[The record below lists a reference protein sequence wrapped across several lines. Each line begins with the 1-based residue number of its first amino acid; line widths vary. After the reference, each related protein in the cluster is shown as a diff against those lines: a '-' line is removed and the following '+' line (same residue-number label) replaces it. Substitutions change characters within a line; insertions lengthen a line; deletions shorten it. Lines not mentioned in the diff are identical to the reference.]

1 MLLLLF
7 RNGGGG
13 QTQSQPET
21 LFARMWAQ
29 GQDPRRPGR
38 RDTPASS
45 DTESDKKAFE
55 IKADPAASEPAFP
68 RQAGPTPAELAAYSA
83 MAAALVK
90 ADIKA
95 RLAEQQA
102 LEQAAQAVLVA
113 ELARQAE
120 EQAELELL
128 LLLL

>member
-7 RNGGGG
+7 RNDGGGV
-13 QTQSQPET
+13 TQSQPET
-21 LFARMWAQ
+21 LFARMWGQ
-29 GQDPRRPGR
+29 GQTSKPKPQPVEAVEVVQEVEREPVR
-38 RDTPASS
+38 
-45 DTESDKKAFE
+45 ES
-55 IKADPAASEPAFP
+55 FP
-68 RQAGPTPAELAAYSA
+68 KQAEPTPTEIAAYSA

-95 RLAEQQA
+95 RLAEQIAQ
-102 LEQAAQAVLVA
+102 EQAALAVLALQAQA
-113 ELARQAE
+113 EAE